1 MNKRNAADD
10 DNNDNEIFMIAVGNW
25 VTGAAQ
31 SEVKAEK
38 VQGMKPC
45 VSG

>member
-1 MNKRNAADD
+1 MNKRNAAADD
-10 DNNDNEIFMIAVGNW
+10 DDNEIFMITVGNW

-31 SEVKAEK
+31 SEVKADE